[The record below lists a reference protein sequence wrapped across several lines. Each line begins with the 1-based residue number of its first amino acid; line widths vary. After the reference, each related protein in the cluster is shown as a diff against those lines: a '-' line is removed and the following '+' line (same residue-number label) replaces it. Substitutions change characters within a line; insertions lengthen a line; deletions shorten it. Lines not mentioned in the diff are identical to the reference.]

1 MNPFDSQWQ
10 KLVSLARQAPAR
22 RAADIPPG
30 FAARVVAGVV
40 LRPASPPWAA
50 FELLA
55 WRGFFAASAC
65 CVAAMA
71 FNFFAQTGE
80 VPTETAL
87 EETLSPVVELS

>member
-22 RAADIPPG
+22 RAVDIPPG
-30 FAARVVAGVV
+30 FAARVVTAAG
-40 LRPASPPWAA
+40 RPAAPSWAA
-50 FELLA
+50 FELFA

-71 FNFFAQTGE
+71 FNYFGSGVDVA
-80 VPTETAL
+80 TETAL
-87 EETLSPVVELS
+87 EETLSSVVELS